1 MCDRRVRD
9 GARTV
14 SAPVFPISVFV
25 MRIPVRNRRDRF
37 DKFFVATGTLRVS
50 QSGSHVPT
58 LAGLNGFTM
67 LKLVSLPIPKIYV
80 PIKRR
85 ATLKENVVRE
95 IAESMLE
102 VGQQAPISVRQDGDR
117 FVLVEGLH
125 RLEACKALGEE
136 TILGFLVS
144 PQGGQQKASS
154 PYDAEVE
161 ALRLKTERLKGLRL
175 AKIAEEKASAQSVAP
190 NEQQAEPAGAA
201 QQRSLRRTA
210 NSSPPV
216 TLAEWLARQDRDGF
230 RS

>member
-1 MCDRRVRD
+1 
-9 GARTV
+9 
-14 SAPVFPISVFV
+14 
-25 MRIPVRNRRDRF
+25 
-37 DKFFVATGTLRVS
+37 
-50 QSGSHVPT
+50 
-58 LAGLNGFTM
+58 M

-80 PIKRR
+80 PVKRR
-85 ATLKENVVRE
+85 ATIKENVVRE

-102 VGQQAPISVRQDGDR
+102 VGQQAPISVRPDGDR

-154 PYDAEVE
+154 SYEAEVE
-161 ALRLKTERLKGLRL
+161 ALRLKTERLKKLRL

-190 NEQQAEPAGAA
+190 NGQQAAPAGTA
-201 QQRSLRRTA
+201 QQRSLHSA
-210 NSSPPV
+210 AASSPPA
-216 TLAEWLARQDRDGF
+216 TPAEWLARQDRDGF

>member
-1 MCDRRVRD
+1 
-9 GARTV
+9 
-14 SAPVFPISVFV
+14 
-25 MRIPVRNRRDRF
+25 MRL
-37 DKFFVATGTLRVS
+37 FVATATLRVS

-58 LAGLNGFTM
+58 LSGLNGFTM
-67 LKLVSLPIPKIYV
+67 LKLVSLSIAKIYV
-80 PIKRR
+80 PVKRR

-95 IAESMLE
+95 IAENMLE
-102 VGQQAPISVRQDGDR
+102 VRQQAPISVRPDGDR

-136 TILGFLVS
+136 TILGFLVGS

-161 ALRLKTERLKGLRL
+161 ALRLKTERLKKLRL
-175 AKIAEEKASAQSVAP
+175 AKVAEEKASAQSVAP
-190 NEQQAEPAGAA
+190 NEQHAPAGTA
-201 QQRSLRRTA
+201 QQGSFRRA
-210 NSSPPV
+210 AASSPSV